1 MSIDDVKV
9 IGDVPE
15 IGKDSVSSS
24 AEIILVQETKK
35 RILFTLKILVAA
47 GVIALL
53 VGSGQLDF
61 GRVAQAFQNGPGW
74 IIIAALCL
82 LFGICVTALRW
93 HLLLKAQ
100 DLHLTYWNALRLT
113 FVGIFFNTF
122 MPGGTGGD
130 FAKAYYVWDT
140 GSKRAAAVTTIF
152 LDRVVGLYAMLGLA
166 SVMALLQAKT
176 LWSIPAAKPVLICV
190 PAGFLFGTAA
200 MAVAFTPQVRRLL
213 TAERKGLLNR
223 VAQISNKVYEA
234 LLLYRDSKST
244 IFWAFVLSFASHIG
258 LSLCFAAFGQTFGE
272 PIIGIFIYFL
282 IVPIGMIA
290 NGIPALPMGIGQ
302 GEAAFHF
309 LYKILA
315 DSPHGAEASIFLRCL
330 SILWVVFGGLFYL
343 TLKGN
348 LFEKAKPI

>member
-1 MSIDDVKV
+1 MSMR
-9 IGDVPE
+9 E
-15 IGKDSVSSS
+15 GKIPLSTKHGSSMAS
-24 AEIILVQETKK
+24 EKKK
-35 RILFTLKILVAA
+35 RLLLAFKILVAA
-47 GVIALL
+47 GVIGLL
-53 VGSGQLDF
+53 VGSGQLDL
-61 GRVAQAFQNGPGW
+61 GRVASAFRDGPRW
-74 IIIAALCL
+74 VIMATLCL

-100 DLHLTYWNALRLT
+100 ELHITYWNALRLT
-113 FVGIFFNTF
+113 FIGIFFNTF

-130 FAKAYYVWDT
+130 IAKAYYVWDS
-140 GSKRAAAVTTIF
+140 GSKRAAAVTTVF
-152 LDRVVGLYAMLGLA
+152 LDRVIGLYAMLGLA
-166 SVMALLQAKT
+166 SVMAIFQAKI
-176 LWSIPAAKPVLICV
+176 LWEIPAAKPVLICV
-190 PAGFLFGTAA
+190 PAGFLFGTIAI
-200 MAVAFTPQVRRLL
+200 AVAFAPQVRRLL

-223 VAQISNKVYEA
+223 MAQISNRAYEA

-244 IFWAFVLSFASHIG
+244 IVWALVLSLTSHIG
-258 LSLCFAAFGQTFGE
+258 LSLSFAAFGQTFGE